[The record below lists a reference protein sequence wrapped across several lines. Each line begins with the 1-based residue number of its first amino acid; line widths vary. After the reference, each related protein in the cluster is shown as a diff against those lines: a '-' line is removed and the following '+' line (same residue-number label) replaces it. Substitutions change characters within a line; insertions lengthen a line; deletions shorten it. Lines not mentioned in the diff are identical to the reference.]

1 MAALSSLIWAVVTA
15 AIVFVVFK
23 WYLPHLLAK
32 PQPEGKEILDVQI
45 TKNFKIFIYIASVV
59 VALLCGYFSGVR
71 QDAWLS
77 VCKMV
82 LTLGILNVISITD
95 IKLYKIPNLC
105 VLILLGGR
113 CLSFIP
119 ELINNDGTV
128 LMGLINSLIAGI
140 VSLLFLLLI
149 SKITRGGIGYGDVKL
164 FGALGFLCGVRA
176 VLYTLILS
184 FFLCAIVSAILL
196 LTKKKGLKDDLPMGP
211 FIWLGFAV
219 TIIFGLC

>member
-23 WYLPHLLAK
+23 WYLPYLTAK
-32 PQPEGKEILDVQI
+32 PQPEGEEIPEVQV
-45 TKNFKIFIYIASVV
+45 TKNFKIVVYIASVV
-59 VALLCGYFSGVR
+59 VALLCGFFSGTR
-71 QDAWLS
+71 QDTWLS
-77 VCKMV
+77 VSKMI
-82 LTLGILNVISITD
+82 LTLGMLSVISITD

-119 ELINNDGTV
+119 ELINNDGTF

-140 VSLLFLLLI
+140 VSLLFLLLM
-149 SKITRGGIGYGDVKL
+149 SKVTRGGIGYGDVKL

-176 VLYTLILS
+176 VLYTLMIS
-184 FFLCAIVSAILL
+184 FFLCAIVSAVLL
-196 LTKKKGLKDDLPMGP
+196 LSKKKGLKDGLPMGP
-211 FIWLGFAV
+211 FIWLGFALTV
-219 TIIFGLC
+219 IFGLC

>member
-23 WYLPHLLAK
+23 WYLPHLMAK
-32 PQPEGKEILDVQI
+32 PQPEGEEKLDVQI
-45 TKNFKIFIYIASVV
+45 TKKFKIFFYVTSVV
-59 VALLCGYFSGVR
+59 VALLCGYFSGAR

-77 VCKMV
+77 VSKMV

-140 VSLLFLLLI
+140 VSLLFLLLM

-176 VLYTLILS
+176 VLYTLMLS
-184 FFLCAIVSAILL
+184 FFLCAIVSAVLL
-196 LTKKKGLKDDLPMGP
+196 LSKKKGLKDGLPMGP
-211 FIWLGFAV
+211 FIWIGFAI
-219 TIIFGLC
+219 TIILGLC

>member
-23 WYLPHLLAK
+23 WYMPYLASK
-32 PQPEGKEILDVQI
+32 PQPEGEKISIVQV
-45 TKNFKIFIYIASVV
+45 TKKFKILVYVVSVLTAV
-59 VALLCGYFSGVR
+59 LCGYFSGAR
-71 QDAWLS
+71 NDEWLS
-77 VCKMV
+77 VCKMI
-82 LTLGILNVISITD
+82 LTLGVLNVISITD

-113 CLSFIP
+113 CLSMIP
-119 ELINNDGTV
+119 ELVNNDGTF

-140 VSLLFLLLI
+140 VSFLFLLLM

-176 VLYTLILS
+176 VLYTLMLS
-184 FFLCAIVSAILL
+184 FFLCAIVSAVLL
-196 LTKKKGLKDDLPMGP
+196 LSRKKGLKDGLPMGP
-211 FIWLGFAV
+211 FIWIGFAIA
-219 TIIFGLC
+219 IILGLC